1 MSVAG
6 LDIGT
11 TGAKITVV
19 NGDGAVVHTGYMDYP
34 VSRGAGAHEV
44 DAGEIWKTVLSLLT
58 QAAAKDGEISAIGVT
73 SFGESFVL
81 TDKAGTPLLPTMLY
95 TDPRGSDEAARFSE
109 TLTNETVFSIAGVTP
124 HPMYTLPKLL
134 WVKRNRADAFA
145 LASYVFLMADYIA
158 FLLTG
163 ERRIDV
169 SLAARTMGL
178 DIRRRAWSAD
188 IFRAAEIDEKMFS
201 EPVPSGTVAGTLIT
215 EVARACGL
223 KKETQVVV
231 CGHDQVTAAIGS
243 GVLQP
248 GCAANGAG
256 TVECVTP
263 VFRGIPEDGFL
274 MRDHYPIVPFPGTE
288 LYCCY
293 AFSFTGG
300 ALLNWFIERFIGSD
314 AARIKAAGRNV
325 YAEIEAQMKDE
336 PTGILVLPHFAGA
349 ATPYMDPGAKGAMV
363 NLTLAHTTA
372 DVYRAVLEGV
382 AYEVRVNAEHLR
394 QSGIVYRSLRASG
407 GCARSKAWLQIKADV
422 LNVPIERLSNDE
434 AGTVGGILLTALA
447 QGMFHSVGEAA
458 EAMVRVTRTVE
469 PRQKMVQAYNEH
481 FARYRELFEAVRPF
495 ANTERESEKGGR
507 SAC

>member
-81 TDKAGTPLLPTMLY
+81 TDKVGTPLLPTMLY
-95 TDPRGSDEAARFSE
+95 TDPRGSEEAAQFSE

-134 WVKRNRADAFA
+134 WVKRNRPDVFA

-263 VFRGIPEDGFL
+263 VFREIPEDGFL

-300 ALLNWFIERFIGSD
+300 ALLNWFIERFI
-314 AARIKAAGRNV
+314 
-325 YAEIEAQMKDE
+325 DE
-336 PTGILVLPHFAGA
+336 L
-349 ATPYMDPGAKGAMV
+349 GAKYNIREIAFDRWGAVQMTQNLEELGFTV
-363 NLTLAHTTA
+363 VPFGQGYKDMSPPTKELMKLTLEKKLAHGGHP
-372 DVYRAVLEGV
+372 VLRWMVDNV
-382 AYEVRVNAEHLR
+382 AIRTDPAGN
-394 QSGIVYRSLRASG
+394 
-407 GCARSKAWLQIKADV
+407 IKADKEKSTEKIDGV
-422 LNVPIERLSNDE
+422 VATIM
-434 AGTVGGILLTALA
+434 ALDRA
-447 QGMFHSVGEAA
+447 IRH
-458 EAMVRVTRTVE
+458 
-469 PRQKMVQAYNEH
+469 
-481 FARYRELFEAVRPF
+481 
-495 ANTERESEKGGR
+495 GGR
-507 SAC
+507 GRVCV